1 MLKEIKD
8 DLNKYK
14 DIPYSQ
20 IENFNIKVAVLST
33 LVYRFDKLS
42 KSQQLFFFC
51 LTEINKLI
59 LKFI

>member
-20 IENFNIKVAVLST
+20 IENFNIKVAVLSK

-42 KSQQLFFFC
+42 KSQQLFFFF
-51 LTEINKLI
+51 LSYRN
-59 LKFI
+59 

>member
-20 IENFNIKVAVLST
+20 IENFNIKVAVLSK

-42 KSQQLFFFC
+42 KSQQLFFFFVLQK
-51 LTEINKLI
+51 LTSWS
-59 LKFI
+59 

>member
-42 KSQQLFFFC
+42 KSQQLFFF
-51 LTEINKLI
+51 LSYRN
-59 LKFI
+59 